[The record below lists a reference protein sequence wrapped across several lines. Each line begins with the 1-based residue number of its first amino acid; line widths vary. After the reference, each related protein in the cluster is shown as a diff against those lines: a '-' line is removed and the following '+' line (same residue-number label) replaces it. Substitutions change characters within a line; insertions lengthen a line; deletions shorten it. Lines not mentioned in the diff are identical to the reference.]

1 MIVSQSEF
9 FWDLRWGGFD
19 LEITSFKIYIYYK
32 LLSPSASTR
41 NTPLFHSNW
50 RWDPHHYVSNFGWT
64 NERENCRSTMRP
76 NLKPMISTSYS
87 KVDPLGLPP
96 SWWECNIISQESRML
111 ISHKMILFCWGR
123 IFLRSESLDKVCIY
137 ATVYAL
143 IFLNNFVID
152 SPRYV
157 CNRRSIFCFISNIH
171 DGFL

>member
-9 FWDLRWGGFD
+9 FWDLRWGC
-19 LEITSFKIYIYYK
+19 LTLKSHPSKYIFIINYCHPQRQQGIHPY
-32 LLSPSASTR
+32 STLIWGGIHTTMCR
-41 NTPLFHSNW
+41 ILGGPMK
-50 RWDPHHYVSNFGWT
+50 
-64 NERENCRSTMRP
+64 ERSRSTMRP

-157 CNRRSIFCFISNIH
+157 CNRRSIFCFISNIQ